1 MYSIFIVYAQK
12 YDYSL
17 LLFYRDNQQ
26 DGSTLPPTVRKR
38 AAKVLKEVLSSEKG
52 FDNETNEK
60 NPDDKATSAKQ
71 ICKQCCCS
79 PEQAYLRF
87 PHFLEPPKMSTDL
100 AYAESLG
107 MKMGIK
113 FMYPALP
120 KFILN
125 LWVLIELCLTYFQ
138 FILSLLT
145 IEFSTRHIYKG
156 LSISLSGISL
166 TLATIDGFLTFY
178 SSCKACYQKMKGTEK
193 EKKEKLEKEES
204 TSKFSKL
211 KNFFN
216 TWFEII
222 RTVLS
227 ELLIYPLVVLSL
239 YELMGSGTF
248 RPTTKSDKLNFSLF
262 IVGSFFFVVSVY
274 VIRIVMTV
282 STMFRFKKLSSANND
297 NQNPND
303 IILWFF
309 VHLIQQIIVHLLCIV
324 AVGIKM
330 WQEREIFRNDR
341 IDEASPFFWLVI
353 FGGWVIPLLG
363 VVAFFVTNF
372 YWLHEFSIGVF
383 LNMITMVGNNEKKL
397 KRFQEKV
404 KKEFKERKTKTNLIA
419 KLLYPLKV
427 PIFLLFV
434 ILYYAILLTFC
445 ASLLLA
451 VDNGQVTVA
460 LNLDSTGVAIL
471 FTIVFLLAWNA
482 YLLMISN
489 LWTFVC
495 LLFAVLLI
503 LLPPLLLICLPIV
516 LFVIVVKR
524 RKSKSDHESL
534 DHTGSAINLEQLL

>member
-1 MYSIFIVYAQK
+1 M
-12 YDYSL
+12 
-17 LLFYRDNQQ
+17 
-26 DGSTLPPTVRKR
+26 PPIVRKR
-38 AAKVLKEVLSSEKG
+38 AARVLKEVLSSEKM
-52 FDNETNEK
+52 FDDEWEFK
-60 NPDDKATSAKQ
+60 PDDETTSTKKK
-71 ICKQCCCS
+71 CKQYCCS
-79 PEQAYLRF
+79 PEQTFLRC
-87 PHFLEPPKMSTDL
+87 PHFLEPPKMSPDL
-100 AYAESLG
+100 AHARRIS
-107 MKMGIK
+107 MKMAIK
-113 FMYPALP
+113 LMHPALP

-125 LWVLIELCLTYFQ
+125 LWILIELFLTYFQ

-145 IEFSTRHIYKG
+145 IEFSTHQIYNG
-156 LSISLSGISL
+156 LSICLAGINVI
-166 TLATIDGFLTFY
+166 LATIDGFLNFY
-178 SSCKACYQKMKGTEK
+178 SYCKGCYQKMKGTEK
-193 EKKEKLEKEES
+193 EEKEKPEKEES

-211 KNFFN
+211 KKFLN

-239 YELMGSGTF
+239 YELMGGGTF

-262 IVGSFFFVVSVY
+262 IVSSFFFVVSVY

-282 STMFRFKKLSSANND
+282 STMLRFKRLSSANND
-297 NQNPND
+297 NQNSND

-309 VHLIQQIIVHLLCIV
+309 VHLIQQIIVHFLCIM

-353 FGGWVIPLLG
+353 FGGWFIPLLG
-363 VVAFFVTNF
+363 ILAFFVTNF

-383 LNMITMVGNNEKKL
+383 FNMMTMVGNEKQKL
-397 KRFQEKV
+397 KLFQEKV
-404 KKEFKERKTKTNLIA
+404 KKEFKERRTKTNLIA

-427 PIFLLFV
+427 PVFLLFM

-460 LNLDSTGVAIL
+460 SIHDSTGVVIL
-471 FTIVFLLAWNA
+471 ITIVLLLLGNA
-482 YLLMISN
+482 HIVMISN

-495 LLFAVLLI
+495 LLFVVLLI
-503 LLPPLLLICLPIV
+503 LLPPLLLLCLPIL
-516 LFVIVVKR
+516 LFVIVMKC
-524 RKSKSDHESL
+524 RKSDSAY